1 MPELLMQSMTG
12 YGRGHAPLGT
22 AQFVVEV
29 RAVNH
34 RFLDLRVRVDS
45 ELANET
51 GLIEEHVRK
60 HVGRGRVDVSARL
73 EGKLHGAIALDLDR
87 ARAAF
92 AQLVAL
98 RDELAPNEPVPL
110 TLLSGVPGLF
120 SEAGAPDADA
130 RAQAARKAVAAA
142 CEALVRMRKTEGEAL
157 REDLLARTHKLSALR
172 DELSP
177 AAAAQSAK
185 LRDKLQLRIQKLVE
199 GSELVLD
206 QGRLELEVA
215 LLADRA
221 DVSEELTRLASHVAQ
236 LHALLTRDTP
246 EPVGRKLEFILQELG
261 REANT
266 AGAKVADATAA
277 LHILEIKAELERMRE
292 QVQNLV

>member
-1 MPELLMQSMTG
+1 MQSMTG
-12 YGRGHAPLGT
+12 YGRGHAPLGP

-34 RFLDLRVRVDS
+34 RFLDLRVRADS
-45 ELANET
+45 ELSGET
-51 GLIEEHVRK
+51 AMIEEYVRK
-60 HVGRGRVDVSARL
+60 HVGRGRVDVAARL
-73 EGKLHGAIALDLDR
+73 DGKLHGALALDRER

-92 AQLVAL
+92 AALCAL
-98 RDELAPNEPVPL
+98 RDELAPTDPVPL

-130 RAQAARKAVAAA
+130 RALAARQAVRSA

-157 REDLLARTHKLSALR
+157 RVDLLGRTRKLADHVAALK
-172 DELSP
+172 LT
-177 AAAAQSAK
+177 AADQSERT
-185 LRDKLQLRIQKLVE
+185 RDKLKQRLARLIE
-199 GSELVLD
+199 GSERMLD
-206 QGRLELEVA
+206 PGRLELEVA

-236 LHALLTRDTP
+236 LDALLTRDEP
-246 EPVGRKLEFILQELG
+246 EPIGRKLEFILQELG

-266 AGAKVADATAA
+266 AGAKVADAAA
-277 LHILEIKAELERMRE
+277 GQHILEIKAELERMRE
-292 QVQNLV
+292 QVQNVV